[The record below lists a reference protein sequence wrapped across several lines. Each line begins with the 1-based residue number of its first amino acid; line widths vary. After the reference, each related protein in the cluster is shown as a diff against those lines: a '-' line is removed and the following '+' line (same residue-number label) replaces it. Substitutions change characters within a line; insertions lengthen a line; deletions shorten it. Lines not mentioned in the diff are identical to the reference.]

1 MTQPTHDEV
10 IAWIDEKIRVARKV
24 QAEYPEWVTDKDRFY
39 LASLLAN
46 RAGLEMKEAHSDK
59 PENYAFDIESYCDGY
74 NSCLKDLQKNIANP
88 IRSVM

>member
-1 MTQPTHDEV
+1 MNPAIHDEV
-10 IAWIDEKIRVARKV
+10 KAWID
-24 QAEYPEWVTDKDRFY
+24 DKLKQIEEASSVYGALTGDGYRY
-39 LASLLAN
+39 RASLLAN